1 MRRRSGPP
9 PRVDLTLPRGAYYY
23 MPYHAEPFVRPVSA
37 EGRRS
42 VASGDSS
49 DAGSLRGGD
58 DASSR
63 GSPRRS
69 LSRGGRNSSHRGRS
83 VSPLNLRPR
92 SASSGGRR
100 RSPSPGQRSRGGT
113 PVQQLESVMSGEP
126 LSPDRRSTASSRPR
140 GRGPRVRNRPSSAR
154 PASASS
160 DRATT
165 PMLFSGRSMSA
176 VGAAPAPAAVPG
188 DGGRGGSRGQRSGTT
203 PAYSDAD
210 LGVVVD
216 DSPDVADVDTWAA
229 GGRHDDASY
238 GTYSGKPGTFR
249 QHTLQSVQAHSHS
262 TPQLGAA
269 LPRRLP
275 ALRPGTMGVPSHTSA
290 WRVRALP

>member
-37 EGRRS
+37 GSRRS
-42 VASGDSS
+42 VGSGGSS

-69 LSRGGRNSSHRGRS
+69 LSRGRRGSRTRRS

-92 SASSGGRR
+92 SASGSQM
-100 RSPSPGQRSRGGT
+100 RSPSPGRRSRGTGT
-113 PVQQLESVMSGEP
+113 PVQQLDSVISGEP
-126 LSPDRRSTASSRPR
+126 LSPDRRSSPRSR
-140 GRGPRVRNRPSSAR
+140 GRGPRMRARPSSAR
-154 PASASS
+154 PASSAS
-160 DRATT
+160 DQGTT
-165 PMLFSGRSMSA
+165 PMLFTGRSLSA
-176 VGAAPAPAAVPG
+176 VGAAPAPAAIPAG
-188 DGGRGGSRGQRSGTT
+188 AGGGGARGQRT
-203 PAYSDAD
+203 PMLSDAD

-229 GGRHDDASY
+229 DGRHDDASF
-238 GTYSGKPGTFR
+238 GTYGGHQTSFR
-249 QHTLQSVQAHSHS
+249 QHTLQSVQAHAQS
-262 TPQLGAA
+262 TPQLGANM
-269 LPRRLP
+269 PRRLP
-275 ALRPGTMGVPSHTSA
+275 ALRPGTSLLHVARGEG
-290 WRVRALP
+290 